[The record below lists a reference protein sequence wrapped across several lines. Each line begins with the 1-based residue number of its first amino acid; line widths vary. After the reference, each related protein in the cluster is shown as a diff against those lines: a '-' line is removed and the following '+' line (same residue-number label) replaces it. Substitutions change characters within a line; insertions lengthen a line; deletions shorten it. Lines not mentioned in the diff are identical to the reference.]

1 VRLIGTILA
10 ILLMVYLLSRQ
21 GWNEIGEAIVRIEIW
36 RFVLAFGLIMVAR
49 LAVTGRWYVLLRS
62 GGIRV
67 SFAQTLRLTLAGLF
81 ATNFLP
87 STVGGDVVRLAG
99 AVQLGFDGAVST
111 ASLVMDRLVGM
122 MGMALILP
130 VGVLGLLQ
138 PGTLTTFSRPSG
150 SEYSA
155 GMTAFT
161 LTSWGPKLWERLRSL
176 LLRTLEALKVW
187 IRQPTAL
194 FGALLFTFI
203 HMVCLFGSMTVLL
216 TGMGESVVIWLVGG
230 VWSLVYFITL
240 LPVSINGLGIQEVS
254 IAFIFSNF
262 AGVSESNG
270 LILALLVRTLLMLSS
285 LPGALFLPGI
295 LPGVKKDKNHASQVD

>member
-67 SFAQTLRLTLAGLF
+67 SFTQTLRLTLAGLF

-150 SEYSA
+150 SEYYT

-254 IAFIFSNF
+254 IAFMFSNF